1 MKIRNGFVSNSSS
14 SSFCIAKCYMTQEQ
28 VEEFRRILHE
38 KPGEE
43 DGAWYETYIEETEL
57 YFMGEKSMHASGPT
71 SWLVDNG
78 LGDKYGVS
86 Y

>member
-14 SSFCIAKCYMTQEQ
+14 SSFCIAKCYMTTEQ
-28 VEEFRRILHE
+28 IDEFRRIIHE

-43 DGAWYETYIEETEL
+43 DGAWYETSVEETTL
-57 YFMGEKSMHASGPT
+57 YFLGEKSQHASQPT
-71 SWLVDNG
+71 AWLCENG
-78 LGDKYGVS
+78 LSDKYGVS